1 MCAQPPGLPKL
12 VSSIVLLP
20 STRAEEMSIE
30 WLSPSRSPVMD
41 VSAAPFNGQNAP
53 LFENSTSPRVD
64 RFIDERNT
72 NNCFHLELAVTP

>member
-1 MCAQPPGLPKL
+1 
-12 VSSIVLLP
+12 
-20 STRAEEMSIE
+20 
-30 WLSPSRSPVMD
+30 MD